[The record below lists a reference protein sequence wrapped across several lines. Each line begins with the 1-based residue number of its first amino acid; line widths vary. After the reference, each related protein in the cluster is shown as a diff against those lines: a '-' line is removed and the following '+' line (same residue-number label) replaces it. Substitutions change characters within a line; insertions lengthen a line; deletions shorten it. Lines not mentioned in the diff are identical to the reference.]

1 LSLIFVVLL
10 FVIGNVNA
18 DSVAS
23 ILAGLKILIDAI
35 KIGNYMIDPVQK
47 CSPIIYEQIVAVF
60 GKEIYGEKV
69 KEQEDRFVVNVVGG
83 YNVGKTYVLKL
94 LTNINIGHS
103 LTEQEIA
110 FNSADIFVLVVNQMT
125 LDDQLYLKA
134 LTKRLKVYTN
144 RDI

>member
-1 LSLIFVVLL
+1 MKIDKKLSLIFVVLL

-60 GKEIYGEKV
+60 GKEIYG
-69 KEQEDRFVVNVVGG
+69 FVVNVVGG